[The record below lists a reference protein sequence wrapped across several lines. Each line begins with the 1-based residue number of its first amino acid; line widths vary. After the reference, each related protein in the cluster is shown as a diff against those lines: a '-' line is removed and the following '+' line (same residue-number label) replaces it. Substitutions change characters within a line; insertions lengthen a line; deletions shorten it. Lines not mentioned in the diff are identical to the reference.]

1 MEKGA
6 AKTGDDDKESGE
18 NLGMALDI
26 CIQTCPLIQSDDND
40 PVTLGMMNDKCVDLL
55 CLIGDKMCGADGGE
69 GSSITSKTRSRLL
82 GVVQRAFKGF
92 KVRIS

>member
-26 CIQTCPLIQSDDND
+26 CIQTCPLIQSDDKD
-40 PVTLGMMNDKCVDLL
+40 PETLGRMNDKCVDLL
-55 CLIGDKMCGADGGE
+55 CLIGEKMCGADGGS
-69 GSSITSKTRSRLL
+69 SSITSKTRSRLL